1 MKYYKLNKDGY
12 IKFLGLDV
20 MPGLRTPII
29 EKDIKNK
36 NFIVK
41 YCNGSNFC
49 FTLDEIN
56 KMKNKDIYPK
66 LGFDS
71 LTEKVNHEI
80 ENNPIVFVNRKYEDA
95 KALIHVDLTIN
106 NEEMSVMT
114 MPRFNINFLNDNLYM
129 KYFDEITEKQ
139 YKNIIVNDSFK

>member
-20 MPGLRTPII
+20 MPGLKTPII
-29 EKDIKNK
+29 EKEIKNK

-41 YCNGSNFC
+41 YCNGADFC

-66 LGFDS
+66 LGFES

-95 KALIHVDLTIN
+95 KSLMHVDLIIN
-106 NEEMSVMT
+106 NEEITVMT
-114 MPRFNINFLNDNLYM
+114 MARFNINFLNDNLYM

-139 YKNIIVNDSFK
+139 YKNIIVKDSFK